1 MHLTP
6 QVQAVMLLTV
16 SLGKS
21 DLTNAKPLS
30 NNEWSRFAIWLK
42 DNDLEPASLLKGDLQ
57 TLLSSWIDGSVSVA
71 RLEQLMGRGAALGLA
86 LEKWQRSGLWIL
98 TRSDPEYPERLKQR
112 LRSKSPAVLFGSG
125 NKSLLNSGGIAVVGS
140 RDASE
145 EDLLF
150 TEKLGKNA
158 AKQGY
163 SIVSGGARGVDQSAM
178 LSALESEGTA
188 VGVLADSLLKSVTSA
203 KYRKRIMSNDLVL
216 ISPFNPE
223 AGFNVGNA
231 MSRNQY
237 IYCLSD
243 AAVVVSSTLNKGGT
257 WNGALEDLKNKW
269 VPLWVKRN
277 SSERSGNPEIV
288 KRGACWLSDDNLRSL
303 KTLLNYSQPLAGEE
317 APTGFPLLAS
327 DKESPSASEPEGEV
341 LGSLSTESET
351 VENEHIPTPAADPP
365 RGVGPQLADEDFY
378 RLFLERTDDIT
389 ATAPMRRE
397 DITKCLGL
405 KKSQVD
411 EWLLRGIDEGKI
423 KKIKKNKKPVRYQ
436 SIHQKRLF
444 EDGM

>member
-21 DLTNAKPLS
+21 DLTNAQPLS

-243 AAVVVSSTLNKGGT
+243 AAIVVSSTLNKGGT

-303 KTLLNYSQPLAGEE
+303 KTLLNSSQPLTREE
-317 APTGFPLLAS
+317 APTGLPLLAS
-327 DKESPSASEPEGEV
+327 DKQSPSASEPEGEV
-341 LGSLSTESET
+341 PESLSTESET
-351 VENEHIPTPAADPP
+351 VENEHKSIPAADPP
-365 RGVGPQLADEDFY
+365 GGVGPQLADEDFY
-378 RLFLERTDDIT
+378 RLFLKRMDDIT
-389 ATAPMRRE
+389 ATTPMRAE

-405 KKSQVD
+405 KKSQVG
-411 EWLLRGIDEGKI
+411 EWLNRGVDEVKI
-423 KKIKKNKKPVRYQ
+423 KKIKKPVRYQ
-436 SIHQKRLF
+436 SVQQRRLF
-444 EDGM
+444 EDGR

>member
-1 MHLTP
+1 MHLT
-6 QVQAVMLLTV
+6 QQAQAVMLLTV
-16 SLGKS
+16 SLGRS
-21 DLTNAKPLS
+21 DLINAKPLS
-30 NNEWSRFAIWLK
+30 NNEWSRFAIWL
-42 DNDLEPASLLKGDLQ
+42 NAHDLEPASLLKGDLQ
-57 TLLSSWIDGSVSVA
+57 TLLSSWIDSSVSVA

-86 LEKWQRSGLWIL
+86 LEKWQRAGLWIL

-125 NKSLLNSGGIAVVGS
+125 NKSLLNFGGIAVIGS

-163 SIVSGGARGVDQSAM
+163 SIVSGGARGIDQSAM
-178 LSALESEGTA
+178 LSALDNEGTA
-188 VGVLADSLLKSVTSA
+188 VGVLADSLLKFATLA

-231 MSRNQY
+231 MSRNKY

-288 KRGACWLSDDNLRSL
+288 KRGACWLSDENLRSL
-303 KTLLNYSQPLAGEE
+303 KTLLNSSQPLAGEE
-317 APTGFPLLAS
+317 APTDLPLLAF
-327 DKESPSASEPEGEV
+327 DKESPLASEPEGEV
-341 LGSLSTESET
+341 LGSLSAESEI
-351 VENEHIPTPAADPP
+351 VENEHISIPTIEPP
-365 RGVGPQLADEDFY
+365 GGVGPQPADEDFY
-378 RLFLERTDDIT
+378 RLFLKRTDDIT
-389 ATAPMRRE
+389 ATAPMSRK

-411 EWLLRGIDEGKI
+411 EWLNRGVGEGKI
-423 KKIKKNKKPVRYQ
+423 KRIEKPVRYQ
-436 SIHQKRLF
+436 SVQQRRLF

>member
-6 QVQAVMLLTV
+6 QVQAMMLLTV

-42 DNDLEPASLLKGDLQ
+42 DNDLEPATLLKGDLQ
-57 TLLSSWIDGSVSVA
+57 TLLSSWIDRSVSVA

-86 LEKWQRSGLWIL
+86 LEKWQRAGLWIL

-112 LRSKSPAVLFGSG
+112 LGSKSPAVLFGSG

-178 LSALESEGTA
+178 LSALESEGTV
-188 VGVLADSLLKSVTSA
+188 VGVLSDRLLKSVTSA
-203 KYRKRIMSNDLVL
+203 KFRKRIMSNDLVL

-243 AAVVVSSTLNKGGT
+243 AAIVVSSTLNKGGT

-288 KRGACWLSDDNLRSL
+288 KRGACWLSNDNLHSL
-303 KTLLNYSQPLAGEE
+303 DTLLNYSQPLAGEE
-317 APTGFPLLAS
+317 APPALPLLAS
-327 DKESPSASEPEGEV
+327 EKESLPVSEHGGEI
-341 LGSLSTESET
+341 LESLSTESET
-351 VENEHIPTPAADPP
+351 VENEHTFIPAAEFSG
-365 RGVGPQLADEDFY
+365 GVGPQPADEDFY
-378 RLFLERTDDIT
+378 RLFLKRTYDMT
-389 ATAPMRRE
+389 ATAPMKRE
-397 DITKCLGL
+397 DITKYLGL

-411 EWLLRGIDEGKI
+411 EWLDRGISEGKI
-423 KKIKKNKKPVRYQ
+423 QKSKRPVRYQ
-436 SIHQKRLF
+436 SVQQGRLF
-444 EDGM
+444 EDGR